1 MKLRIVE
8 DYEALSFV
16 AAAMVTDE
24 IERLGHLVLLP
35 ATGSTPAGAYQQLA
49 QRHAAGEL
57 DSSQITLVQ
66 LDEYVDI
73 APDDRRSLFGWMKR
87 LLIDPLKIP
96 AKCVLQL
103 DGCQADLALS
113 CRRYE
118 QSVRASGG
126 LNLAILGLGP
136 NGHLGFNEPPAG
148 PSAPT
153 RVVELSPASIESNAR
168 YWGSRSLV
176 PTHALTAGMDIIL
189 SAQKILL
196 LVSGSH
202 KAEVLRR
209 TLAGKMTDQLP
220 ASYLRL
226 APDVTV
232 IADRPAWPWRDD
244 GAHLVD
250 DIAIIC

>member
-16 AAAMVTDE
+16 AAAIVADE
-24 IERLGHLVLLP
+24 IERQGPLVLLP
-35 ATGSTPAGAYQQLA
+35 ATGSTPIGAYQQLA
-49 QRHAAGEL
+49 QRHAAREL

-96 AKCVLQL
+96 SNCVLPL
-103 DGCQADLALS
+103 DGYQADLALS
-113 CRRYE
+113 CHRYD

-153 RVVELSPASIESNAR
+153 RVVQLSPASIESNAR

-176 PTHALTAGMDIIL
+176 PTRALTAGMDIIL

-209 TLAGKMTDQLP
+209 TLAGKMTDELP

-232 IADRPAWPWRDD
+232 IADRPAWPWGDG

-250 DIAIIC
+250 DIAISW